1 MNRNITRR
9 SFLSISA
16 KTFLFFTAL
25 TLPAKKVFAVLLD
38 SIRRSR
44 TESVYE
50 QDRKMPLRK
59 SQDNPMVK
67 QIYKD
72 FLENPNS
79 HKAHELLHT
88 EYTDRSAGLKKVK
101 KTGVNLTY

>member
-1 MNRNITRR
+1 MNSNITRK
-9 SFLSISA
+9 SFLGMTV
-16 KTFLFFTAL
+16 KTLLFVSAL

-38 SIRRSR
+38 SIRGSR
-44 TESVYE
+44 TESTYQ

-59 SQDNPMVK
+59 SQDNPMVQK
-67 QIYKD
+67 IYKD

-88 EYTDRSAGLKKVK
+88 EYVDRSAGVK
-101 KTGVNLTY
+101 KLKMSGVKLAF